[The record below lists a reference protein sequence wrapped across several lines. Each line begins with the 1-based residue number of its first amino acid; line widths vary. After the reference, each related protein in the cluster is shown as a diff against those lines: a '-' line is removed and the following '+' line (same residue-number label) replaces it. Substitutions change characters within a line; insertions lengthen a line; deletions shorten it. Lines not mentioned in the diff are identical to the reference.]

1 MRLHRLDAHEQGGR
15 DLFVR
20 RAARGEV
27 GNLPLCRSQLSAGRA
42 MNACSLELEP
52 GAFAPESRA
61 ELLEHRP
68 RLLEG
73 FPRLRLPLR
82 AALNRP
88 GREQRPRAL
97 ERLVVACM
105 HFVRVAYRGVRP
117 RQVAQ
122 LREDQGATSERGGDP
137 RREVEASCASL
148 EPLRKLLCLGPAAEA
163 EERLDRVRAGSEGD
177 GVPEWFAV
185 GECDQGLEPFECGA
199 EVAQRELEKS
209 QSCSC
214 PS

>member
-68 RLLEG
+68 RL
-73 FPRLRLPLR
+73 
-82 AALNRP
+82 
-88 GREQRPRAL
+88 L

-199 EVAQRELEKS
+199 EVAQ
-209 QSCSC
+209 
-214 PS
+214 